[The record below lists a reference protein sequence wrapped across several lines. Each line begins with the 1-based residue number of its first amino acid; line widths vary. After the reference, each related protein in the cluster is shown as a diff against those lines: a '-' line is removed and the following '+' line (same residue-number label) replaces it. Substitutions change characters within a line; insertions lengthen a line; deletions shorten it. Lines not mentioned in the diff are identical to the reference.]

1 MWSFLQLNFWV
12 LPNWFGWQ
20 QPNLLPKVAKS
31 GICEFWQRKHEIQE
45 RCNFIIECQDSKA
58 FFAGKVSNDF
68 DLVAMLSGN
77 LVRNSIILLLFFME
91 TAGLCSVFV
100 LLLKKNYKS
109 ALDQRGSTGKN
120 NYTEWEKNHLFDPRY

>member
-1 MWSFLQLNFWV
+1 MRYKKDAI
-12 LPNWFGWQ
+12 
-20 QPNLLPKVAKS
+20 LLLSVKIAK
-31 GICEFWQRKHEIQE
+31 F
-45 RCNFIIECQDSKA
+45 
-58 FFAGKVSNDF
+58 FFAGKVSCDF
-68 DLVAMLSGN
+68 DLVARLSGN

-120 NYTEWEKNHLFDPRY
+120 NYTE